1 MTGLTPGRAYALA
14 LVLMTAGGILLIA
27 GAGLPWLTLAAVL
40 GIVATRSWARTLVA
54 GLLAVAGAA
63 AMAAAV
69 GQAFASDGGEGTSG
83 ASWLLV
89 LSGGTLVA
97 VGALWCAIQGR
108 RWPAMGG
115 RYERAGG
122 SSEGRARRSMSTWDA
137 LDQGLDPTDD
147 ASS

>member
-1 MTGLTPGRAYALA
+1 MTSLTPGRAYALA

-27 GAGLPWLTLAAVL
+27 VAGLPWLTLAAVL
-40 GIVATRSWARTLVA
+40 GIVATRSWARTVVA
-54 GLLAVAGAA
+54 GLLAVAGVA

-69 GQAFASDGGEGTSG
+69 GQAVAGDGGEGSSG
-83 ASWLLV
+83 ASWLPVLIGGALV
-89 LSGGTLVA
+89 G
-97 VGALWCAIQGR
+97 VGALWCAVQGR

-122 SSEGRARRSMSTWDA
+122 SGDGRGRRSMSTWDA
-137 LDQGLDPTDD
+137 LDQGVDPTDD